1 MPAFHYLCEAKTFK
15 KMYSLKEQE
24 AIIARAICNLKF
36 VKEPA
41 GLYEPLEYMMSIGGK
56 RLRPRLCLATYNLY
70 SDNIGD
76 NIISPALALEIFHNF
91 TLLHDDIMDRADTR
105 RGQLTVCKKWNDNV
119 AILSGDV
126 MCILAYK
133 YLAACPAEK
142 QPQVL
147 ELFTRMGAEVC
158 EGQQYDMEF
167 ETQPIVTGDEYINM
181 IGLKTAA
188 LLACSAKMGAVIA
201 GAPADQAQALY
212 DFGWQIGLAFQV
224 SDDYLDTF
232 GDPHIFGKK
241 IGGDILAGKKT
252 WLLVEALK
260 RAGGESHQRLGA
272 IMAMDNGRAG
282 EKIAAMQQ
290 MYIELGVKKDAV
302 KTIEDYHEKAM
313 SCISGNGFTPE
324 QLAILREFS
333 ESLIHRED

>member
-1 MPAFHYLCEAKTFK
+1 
-15 KMYSLKEQE
+15 MYSLKEQE
-24 AIIARAICNLKF
+24 ALIMRAICNLRF

-70 SDNIGD
+70 SDDIGD

-91 TLLHDDIMDRADTR
+91 TLLHDDIMDRAETR
-105 RGQLTVCKKWNDNV
+105 RGQLTVCRKWNDNV

-133 YLAACPAEK
+133 YLTACPAGV

-147 ELFTRMGAEVC
+147 ELFSRMGAEVC

-167 ETQPIVTGDEYINM
+167 ESQPIVTSDEYINM

-188 LLACSAKMGAVIA
+188 LLACSAKMGAIIA
-201 GAPADQAQALY
+201 GAPQTQADALY
-212 DFGWQIGLAFQV
+212 DFGWQIGLAFQI

-232 GDPHIFGKK
+232 GDPHVFGKK
-241 IGGDILAGKKT
+241 IGGDILCGKKT
-252 WLLVEALK
+252 WLLVETIK
-260 RAGGESHQRLGA
+260 RTAGASRQRLNE
-272 IMAMDNGRAG
+272 ILAMGEERAE

-290 MYIELGVKKDAV
+290 LYADLNVKQDAIKAIEA
-302 KTIEDYHEKAM
+302 YHEKAM
-313 SCISGNGFTPE
+313 ERLTGKGFTPA
-324 QLAILREFS
+324 QLESLKEFS
-333 ESLIHRED
+333 TSLVHRED

>member
-1 MPAFHYLCEAKTFK
+1 
-15 KMYSLKEQE
+15 MYSLKEQE

-56 RLRPRLCLATYNLY
+56 RIRPRLCLAAYNLY
-70 SDNIGD
+70 SDDIGD

-105 RGQLTVCKKWNDNV
+105 RGQLTVCKKWGDNV

-133 YLAACPAEK
+133 WLTACPADK

-147 ELFTRMGAEVC
+147 ELFTKMGAEVC

-167 ETQPIVTGDEYINM
+167 ETQPVVTGEEYINM

-188 LLACSAKMGAVIA
+188 LLACSVKMGAVIA
-201 GAPADQAQALY
+201 GAPEAQAEALY
-212 DFGWQIGLAFQV
+212 NFGWQIGLAFQI

-232 GDPHIFGKK
+232 GDPHVFGKK
-241 IGGDILAGKKT
+241 IGGDIVCGKKT

-260 RAGGESHQRLGA
+260 RATGENRKRLNE
-272 IMAMDNGRAG
+272 ILAMGDSRAE

-290 MYIELGVKKDAV
+290 MYIDLGVKQDAV
-302 KTIEDYHEKAM
+302 KAIEEYHEKAM
-313 SCISGNGFTPE
+313 ECLSGKGFKSE
-324 QLAILREFS
+324 QLEILKEFS
-333 ESLIHRED
+333 ASLVHRED